1 MFLKPKHF
9 LLECRPNFGSFCPLP
24 GPLRAIVS
32 SAPNPALYKFLRTP
46 LLDLYL
52 FLMYDNANH
61 NAGNLTDHTM
71 LISILIREDVCM
83 IQRKVIIPSS
93 VPYKMRIVRNA
104 QWHEIISTAQS
115 QYFQQ
120 KNIPML
126 RCAEGG
132 RGADFRDNY
141 VLGRK

>member
-32 SAPNPALYKFLRTP
+32 SAPNPPLYKFLRTS
-46 LLDLYL
+46 LDVMVAFASNLASSLDLYL
-52 FLMYDNANH
+52 FLMYDTANH

-83 IQRKVIIPSS
+83 IQ
-93 VPYKMRIVRNA
+93 
-104 QWHEIISTAQS
+104 
-115 QYFQQ
+115 
-120 KNIPML
+120 
-126 RCAEGG
+126 
-132 RGADFRDNY
+132 
-141 VLGRK
+141 